1 MKSFDEFLATQSEQ
15 LINESTKKALAQI
28 PLSDTTYTEKDR
40 ALALLIVQATTIHV
54 REFLRRYHEWLS
66 EQMP

>member
-1 MKSFDEFLATQSEQ
+1 MFFVNGACHNWSSK
-15 LINESTKKALAQI
+15 I
-28 PLSDTTYTEKDR
+28 PTLSDATYTEKDR